1 MKLKKYYFNSLLAT
15 SILGIFTGCASVTP
29 LQPSAANVAITTSS
43 VSQNC
48 KWMGKV
54 SIDGMRRS
62 MQTTEQHTLVES
74 EAFDI
79 LKNQAAQLGA
89 NTIVLHENK
98 MTKGHWHS
106 KLSHKVEGTHVFTG
120 DAYRCPGR

>member
-1 MKLKKYYFNSLLAT
+1 M
-15 SILGIFTGCASVTP
+15 ITGCASYIKPNV
-29 LQPSAANVAITTSS
+29 ANVVITTNP

-48 KWMGKV
+48 KWIGKV

-62 MQTTEQHTLVES
+62 MQTTGQHEIVES

-89 NTIVLHENK
+89 NTVVLQKNE

-106 KLSHKVEGTHVFTG
+106 KLSHEVVGAHVFTG
-120 DAYRCPGR
+120 DAYLCRGR

>member
-1 MKLKKYYFNSLLAT
+1 MKLKKYYFNSLLAI
-15 SILGIFTGCASVTP
+15 SILSILTGCASVTP
-29 LQPSAANVAITTSS
+29 FQPGAANVIIRTDS

-48 KWMGKV
+48 KWVGKV

-62 MQTTEQHTLVES
+62 MQTTDQHTLVES

-79 LKNQAAQLGA
+79 LKTQAAQLGG

-106 KLSHKVEGTHVFTG
+106 KLSHKVEGSHVFAG